1 MSNLCNLLKRNS
13 ENKTKDNT
21 VAKTGNVVMQNELS
35 DSEETKLER
44 KGKRQRLTA
53 IHYQVNKKHLIQ

>member
-21 VAKTGNVVMQNELS
+21 VAKTGKENREKQKRNSQQNI
-35 DSEETKLER
+35 
-44 KGKRQRLTA
+44 LT
-53 IHYQVNKKHLIQ
+53 YEQSM